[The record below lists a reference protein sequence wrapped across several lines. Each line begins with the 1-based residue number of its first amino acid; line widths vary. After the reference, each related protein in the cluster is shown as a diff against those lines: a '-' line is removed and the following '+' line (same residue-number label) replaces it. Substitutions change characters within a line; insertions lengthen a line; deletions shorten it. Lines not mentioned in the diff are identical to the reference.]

1 MDSGVLNEH
10 AVLEIKRLYDLKT
23 EHGRR
28 IWSHA
33 RLGKQFGVS
42 ETTIYRVLNNYG
54 TFMRAPAPLP
64 DTPEIAARIEASKQ
78 KFLQMMKDELA
89 TTPTG
94 EKKNEPG
101 SKETV
106 RTNPDTGVELAPN
119 ERFDPISRTVVKL
132 PY

>member
-1 MDSGVLNEH
+1 MDSGVLNDH
-10 AVLEIKRLYDLKT
+10 AVLEIKRLYELKT

-33 RLGKQFGVS
+33 KLGKQFGVS

-78 KFLQMMKDELA
+78 KFLAMLKDDLNK
-89 TTPTG
+89 TG
-94 EKKNEPG
+94 EQTNGPKAEI
-101 SKETV
+101 V
-106 RTNPDTGVELAPN
+106 RVNPDTGVELAAN
-119 ERFDPISRTVVKL
+119 ERFDEISRRVVKL